1 MKKTD
6 CYRELFYKFLA
17 YRIKKILDVDSLS
30 YEDRIT
36 LILDYINDYF
46 DNFLNENVESFIDDN
61 FEHLENLEVI

>member
-1 MKKTD
+1 MKRVD
-6 CYRELFYKFLA
+6 CYRELFFKFLV

-46 DNFLNENVESFIDDN
+46 DNFLNENVESFIGDN
-61 FEHLENLEVI
+61 FENLENLEVI

>member
-1 MKKTD
+1 MKKVD
-6 CYRELFYKFLA
+6 CYRELFFKFLA

-46 DNFLNENVESFIDDN
+46 DNFLNENVEIFIDDN

>member
-1 MKKTD
+1 MKKVD
-6 CYRELFYKFLA
+6 CYRELFFKFLV

-30 YEDRIT
+30 NEDKIT

-61 FEHLENLEVI
+61 FEHLENLEII

>member
-1 MKKTD
+1 MKKVD
-6 CYRELFYKFLA
+6 CYRELFFKFLA

-46 DNFLNENVESFIDDN
+46 DNFLNENVESFIDGN

>member
-1 MKKTD
+1 MKRVD
-6 CYRELFYKFLA
+6 CYRELFFKFLV

-30 YEDRIT
+30 NEDKIT

-61 FEHLENLEVI
+61 FEYLENLEVI